1 MNFLKNQLIPIKF
14 ERKVKLF
21 IEVAEPKF
29 KQLILMEMKYRIM
42 RVQIVIQVLSNSF
55 SLILNMD
62 EEKEIWLWFFVFLIY
77 NISFLCAICIINRFS
92 FGQSSGRFIVFEQRK
107 KKENMFD
114 FNTVYKKK
122 ITKKSRS
129 LFNLLFHIYYCINYS
144 IE

>member
-62 EEKEIWLWFFVFLIY
+62 EEKEIWL
-77 NISFLCAICIINRFS
+77 
-92 FGQSSGRFIVFEQRK
+92 
-107 KKENMFD
+107 
-114 FNTVYKKK
+114 
-122 ITKKSRS
+122 
-129 LFNLLFHIYYCINYS
+129 
-144 IE
+144 